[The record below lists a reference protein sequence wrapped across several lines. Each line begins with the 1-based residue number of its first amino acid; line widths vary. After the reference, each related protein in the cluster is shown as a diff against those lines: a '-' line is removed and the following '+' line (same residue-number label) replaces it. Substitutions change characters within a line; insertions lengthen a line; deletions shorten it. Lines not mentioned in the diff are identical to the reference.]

1 MKVIICEDDA
11 TQLEYIYSKLQ
22 KYALIQY
29 PSIEF
34 TLATSSPEDILTYIE
49 HDREDCYF
57 LDIELGSSLT
67 GLELAGKIKDRDPQ
81 ASIIFVTTHAEMLQ
95 LTFTYKLAALDF
107 IVKREQT
114 QLTHQLIT
122 ALEVAYQKYKQLGHV
137 DEGHYFQ
144 LKIGELIKNIPYE
157 EIYFFATSS
166 QVHKIELHTKN
177 GRYEFYGKL
186 KALESLDS
194 RFYRCHK
201 SYIINLQH
209 IREINKK
216 DRTLTMTNT
225 ETCYISF
232 RALRGLQIKMTE
244 WTSSNRV

>member
-11 TQLEYIYSKLQ
+11 AQLEYIYSKLR

-34 TLATSSPEDILTYIE
+34 ALATSNPEDVLAYIE
-49 HDREDCYF
+49 HDRADCYF

-67 GLELAGKIKDRDPQ
+67 GLELASNIREYDPQ

-107 IVKREQT
+107 IVKREKVE
-114 QLTHQLIT
+114 LTHQLIT

-177 GRYEFYGKL
+177 GHYEFYGKL
-186 KALESLDS
+186 KELESLDS

-209 IREINKK
+209 VREINKK
-216 DRTLTMTNT
+216 ERTLTMING

-232 RALRGLQIKMTE
+232 RALRGLQVKLAE
-244 WTSSNRV
+244 